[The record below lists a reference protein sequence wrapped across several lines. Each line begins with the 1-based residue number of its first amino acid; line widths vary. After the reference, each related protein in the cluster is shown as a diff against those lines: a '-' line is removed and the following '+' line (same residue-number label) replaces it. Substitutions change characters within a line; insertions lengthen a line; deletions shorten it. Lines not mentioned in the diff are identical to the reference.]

1 MDFLKCQWLLKALE
15 KLRTSRESPL
25 ANRMLNRSAVWIT
38 AKQPFL
44 DWLRQLPDPVGK
56 TTTLDSIN
64 DSPNLY
70 LLPQYTYISE
80 QNGILEEYHDII
92 FEQELNGWWTDP
104 SDWPVNRTYSMF
116 KEWFEVIFHSMIEDL
131 EYDAL
136 IDDE

>member
-1 MDFLKCQWLLKALE
+1 
-15 KLRTSRESPL
+15 
-25 ANRMLNRSAVWIT
+25 
-38 AKQPFL
+38 
-44 DWLRQLPDPVGK
+44 LRQLPDPVGK

-80 QNGILEEYHDII
+80 QNGILEKYHDII

-116 KEWFEVIFHSMIEDL
+116 KEWFEFIFHSMIEDL